1 MGKGMLV
8 DVSKCIAC
16 RSCQV
21 ACKQW
26 WRLPAVPSINRGTHE
41 NPADLTAY
49 TWNRI
54 AFTEMESDGK
64 KEWLFTRK
72 SCNHCSQ
79 AACVW
84 VCPSFARGYHD
95 LGSVTIDENRCIGC
109 GRCGEYCPFGVPRLG
124 VHNISPRI
132 TVGLFTPRLV
142 SYSCAFCKDR
152 LESGGIPAC
161 AKACPTQ
168 AIQFGEWADL
178 LKRGRARV
186 NKLKDSHPK
195 ANLYGEKEMGG
206 LKVLKV
212 LTEDPPVHGLPENPK
227 LGTYPVFVKHNYP
240 RWYSVAITEGKL
252 PVFPPKANPKWYMQ
266 PDLIPSPPPK
276 EPEFAAFYA
285 GSRFGQWAP
294 LLYGWFGLGVI
305 GTLSSILWSVRR
317 RQTLG
322 KEEQQSKK
330 N

>member
-26 WRLPAVPSINRGTHE
+26 WKLPAVPSVNRGTHE
-41 NPADLTAY
+41 NPADLTAH

-54 AFTEMESDGK
+54 ALREIESGGTK
-64 KEWLFTRK
+64 KWLFTRK

-84 VCPSFARGYHD
+84 VCPSFARGYHE
-95 LGSVTIDENRCIGC
+95 LGSVSIDENRCIGC

-142 SYSCAFCKDR
+142 SYSCAFCRDR
-152 LESGGIPAC
+152 LESGSIPAC

-168 AIQFGEWADL
+168 AIQFGEWANL
-178 LKRGRARV
+178 VKQGRARV
-186 NKLKDSHPK
+186 NAVKASHPN
-195 ANLYGEKEMGG
+195 ANLYGEKKMGG

-212 LTEDPPVHGLPENPK
+212 LTEDPGVHGLPEDPK
-227 LGTYPVFVKHNYP
+227 LGTYPPFVKHNFP
-240 RWYSVAITEGKL
+240 RWYAKAITDGIL
-252 PVFPPKANPKWYMQ
+252 PAFPPKANPKWYMQ
-266 PDLIPSPPPK
+266 PDLTPVPPPK
-276 EPEFAAFYA
+276 ESPLVAVFE
-285 GSRFGQWAP
+285 GSKFGVWTPILA
-294 LLYGWFGLGVI
+294 GWFGIGVI
-305 GTLSSILWSVRR
+305 GTLSTVLWSLKRR
-317 RQTLG
+317 KTVEGG
-322 KEEQQSKK
+322 KEQTK
-330 N
+330 

>member
-26 WRLPAVPSINRGTHE
+26 WKLPAVPSINRGTHE
-41 NPADLTAY
+41 NPADLTAH

-54 AFTEMESDGK
+54 AFREIESDGRRNGFLPEK
-64 KEWLFTRK
+64 HVIT
-72 SCNHCSQ
+72 
-79 AACVW
+79 AARRRAFGFAHPLREDTTTW
-84 VCPSFARGYHD
+84 VPLRSMKIGVLAVADAESTAPSECPDSAAHD
-95 LGSVTIDENRCIGC
+95 
-109 GRCGEYCPFGVPRLG
+109 
-124 VHNISPRI
+124 ISPKI

-152 LESGGIPAC
+152 LENGGIPAC

-168 AIQFGEWADL
+168 AIQFGEWTDL
-178 LKRGRARV
+178 VKRGRARV
-186 NKLKDSHPK
+186 NTLKDSHPK

-212 LTEDPPVHGLPENPK
+212 LTEEPAVHGLPENPK
-227 LGTYPVFVKHNYP
+227 MGTYPEFVKHNFP
-240 RWYSVAITEGKL
+240 RWYRRAVTEGIL
-252 PVFPPKANPKWYMQ
+252 PSSPQANPKWYMQ
-266 PDLIPSPPPK
+266 PDLTPAPPPK
-276 EPEFAAFYA
+276 EPALIGLLRRIQIRQMDTAS
-285 GSRFGQWAP
+285 GWLVRSRRHRHSF
-294 LLYGWFGLGVI
+294 
-305 GTLSSILWSVRR
+305 SILWSLRR
-317 RQTLG
+317 RKTLG